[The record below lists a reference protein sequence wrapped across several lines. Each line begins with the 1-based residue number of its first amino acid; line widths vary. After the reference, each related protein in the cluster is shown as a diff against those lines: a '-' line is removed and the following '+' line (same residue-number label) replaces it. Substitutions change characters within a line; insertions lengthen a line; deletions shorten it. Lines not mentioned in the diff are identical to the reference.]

1 MLVSGAVDK
10 RSISDIEKE
19 IRSVLMKNTDVQ
31 GVTKV
36 TVHFIDNALVTAEAV
51 ICVNDNMTLQN
62 SKLISKKLR
71 EILMEKND
79 IHQVEIYLDTSVPK
93 DHSTTDPLQHVMPN
107 TITVSGKNERT
118 SKFYGIGRKDWKDN
132 NHKSMVSN
140 LKAQQAVDN
149 YLCNSSIE
157 KRSYGISGKTWK
169 NSEVLVKR
177 SLNDACP
184 SECYL
189 ATLS

>member
-31 GVTKV
+31 EVTKV

-51 ICVNDNMTLQN
+51 ICVNDNMTLKS
-62 SKLISKKLR
+62 SKLISKKLCK
-71 EILMEKND
+71 ILMEKND
-79 IHQVEIYLDTSVPK
+79 IHQVEIYLDASVSK
-93 DHSTTDPLQHVMPN
+93 DHSTAESSQHVMPN
-107 TITVSGKNERT
+107 TINVSGTNERT
-118 SKFYGIGRKDWKDN
+118 SKFYGIGRNYWKDN
-132 NHKSMVSN
+132 NHKSMVSDI
-140 LKAQQAVDN
+140 KAQQAVDN
-149 YLCNSSIE
+149 YLCNSGIE

-169 NSEVLVKR
+169 NSEVFAKR